1 VEAARAQARAVVA
14 EQEAAEEQAAQGLE
28 VAVRVVERE
37 QVVERAAERAKAPHR
52 ENG

>member
-1 VEAARAQARAVVA
+1 VA

-37 QVVERAAERAKAPHR
+37 QGVERAAERAKAPHR